1 MQKQRERERNEMT
14 KKFKLHFEL
23 EMDNVKSCSQHLGA
37 AIIITR
43 REKEQE
49 NEEVKEEQEQYVGDE
64 RYIITST

>member
-1 MQKQRERERNEMT
+1 MQNRERNEMT

-23 EMDNVKSCSQHLGA
+23 DERDNVKSCSQHLGA

-43 REKEQE
+43 REKELE